1 MLSLKKCLTL
11 DNNNFSACV
20 RLADLLAGLGEGAR
34 AAKYYKHALKIDTDS
49 LTAHYGLGK
58 AI

>member
-11 DNNNFSACV
+11 DNNNFSACIK
-20 RLADLLAGLGEGAR
+20 LADLLVTLSEGQR
-34 AAKYYKHALKIDTDS
+34 AAKYYKHALKIEPNS
-49 LTAHYGLGK
+49 IAGHFGMGK